1 MYMLDACGLV
11 AAGLRVGLTGTA
23 TGESSK
29 MHRPASPH
37 FVTECKNRGMMRR
50 TKYVVVH
57 LFFQATRL
65 NVHLAKLTQ

>member
-1 MYMLDACGLV
+1 MCMLDACGLV
-11 AAGLRVGLTGTA
+11 GAGLRVGLTGTA

-57 LFFQATRL
+57 LFFKQ
-65 NVHLAKLTQ
+65 QG

>member
-1 MYMLDACGLV
+1 
-11 AAGLRVGLTGTA
+11 
-23 TGESSK
+23 

-57 LFFQATRL
+57 FFPSNKVERALGKTDTVSLPFLQGYWTHCKYLHLITTNIMTR
-65 NVHLAKLTQ
+65 KS